1 MGPFLELIRNGMRAW
16 EGDISWLS
24 VCPGSSPPSL
34 FSQYLTAGY
43 PGRKEATVPP
53 LLVSRE
59 QGHTQSPECLHHLL
73 GPEAFVTE
81 ATWLCPDLALL
92 G

>member
-1 MGPFLELIRNGMRAW
+1 MGAW
-16 EGDISWLS
+16 EGDISQFLCALAAPLLVS
-24 VCPGSSPPSL
+24 
-34 FSQYLTAGY
+34 SQYLTAGY

-59 QGHTQSPECLHHLL
+59 QGHTQIPECLHLLL

-81 ATWLCPDLALL
+81 ATWCGCARFLL